1 MKRTIVLVLTLLV
14 GYALGQSFGSW
25 SFGPNAPTLASCP
38 AGIAGMTTFCSVGTK
53 TTPYAVWASFDA
65 GVYVQIYPPPAAAT
79 GIQSINGKT
88 GPNVTISATVN

>member
-1 MKRTIVLVLTLLV
+1 
-14 GYALGQSFGSW
+14 
-25 SFGPNAPTLASCP
+25 
-38 AGIAGMTTFCSVGTK
+38 MTTFCSVGTK